1 MLTGLRYG
9 SRPTIAIMVLAAMLF
24 LANTVMAAEKL
35 ETVFW
40 NLDWSASD
48 VQIKENME
56 QQQFVFTGQGRDDD
70 GRWLL
75 FDQGLFMG
83 QTTQV
88 KVRWNGED
96 PKVLQSLAIRFSA
109 RGADTDEVLRMTT
122 ENLQA
127 HYGAPV
133 SRATYWMKSNPPIR
147 VESVLWRVRDALGDP
162 YDITLSRTGTELTVG
177 ETPVDSE
184 VRLMVERELAV
195 RDLAVKGTWSDR
207 FLAPKIMG
215 PGTEGAAGA
224 VAVGVTPTLQYER
237 VGSLSY
243 VYLFEAQE
251 HYQTLAEQLG
261 QQARPVLVARVEE
274 DTFTVPAGV
283 LLPGRSYR
291 WYVESIYAPGS
302 KSEAIKNSA
311 VLYFRS

>member
-1 MLTGLRYG
+1 M
-9 SRPTIAIMVLAAMLF
+9 MVVAVLLLVAS
-24 LANTVMAAEKL
+24 TVLAAEKL
-35 ETVFW
+35 EAVFW

-48 VQIKENME
+48 AQIKESME

-83 QTTQV
+83 QTAQV
-88 KVRWNGED
+88 KVRWNGEE
-96 PKVLQSLAIRFSA
+96 PKLLQSLAIRFSA
-109 RGADTDEVLRMTT
+109 RGADTDEVLRLTT
-122 ENLQA
+122 ESLQA

-147 VESVLWRVRDALGDP
+147 VESVLWRVRDAMGDP
-162 YDITLSRTGTELTVG
+162 YDITLSRTGTEMTVG

-184 VRLMVERELAV
+184 ARLLVEREAPV
-195 RDLAVKGTWSDR
+195 RETGVKGAWSDR
-207 FLAPKIMG
+207 FPAPKIKG
-215 PGTEGAAGA
+215 PGAEGAAGA
-224 VAVGVTPTLQYER
+224 VAVGTTPTLQYER

-243 VYLFEAQE
+243 VYIYDAQE
-251 HYQTLAEQLG
+251 HYQTLSEQFG
-261 QQARPVLVARVEE
+261 QQARPVLAARVED

-291 WYVESIYAPGS
+291 WYIESIYAPGS
-302 KSEAIKNSA
+302 KSEAIKSSP